1 MLSWRPAV
9 PPPPVSGAVVGY
21 AGATGAAVC
30 VTGAEDGTVDGAVVA
45 GGFDEAGADTCGE
58 PVLACGEP
66 VLACA
71 VGDVLAPA
79 VLVDVPPSVGDG
91 ARLPEWPAE
100 DPCPLVCGVGVKTDG
115 TDEPPPVQA
124 DTANARSTAPAAERP
139 AISHA
144 PWAALGLVR
153 RIFMNPPR
161 MRVR

>member
-1 MLSWRPAV
+1 M

-21 AGATGAAVC
+21 AGATGAEVC
-30 VTGAEDGTVDGAVVA
+30 VTGAEDETADGEADGAVVA
-45 GGFDEAGADTCGE
+45 GGFDDAGADARGE
-58 PVLACGEP
+58 PD

-71 VGDVLAPA
+71 VGVVRACAEPDVPAPG
-79 VLVDVPPSVGDG
+79 VLVDVSPPAGDG
-91 ARLPEWPAE
+91 ARVPGWPAE
-100 DPCPLVCGVGVKTDG
+100 DPCPLVGGVGVKTEG

-144 PWAALGLVR
+144 PCAALGLVR
-153 RIFMNPPR
+153 RIFMNHPR

>member
-1 MLSWRPAV
+1 V

-21 AGATGAAVC
+21 VGAEVC
-30 VTGAEDGTVDGAVVA
+30 VTGADDGTADGEAGGAVVA
-45 GGFDEAGADTCGE
+45 GGFDAAEADACVE
-58 PVLACGEP
+58 PD

-71 VGDVLAPA
+71 VGDVRAPA
-79 VLVDVPPSVGDG
+79 VLADVAPPVGEG
-91 ARLPEWPAE
+91 VRLAGWLAE

-115 TDEPPPVQA
+115 ADEPPPVQA
-124 DTANARSTAPAAERP
+124 DTANARRTAPAAERP

-161 MRVR
+161 MRVQ

>member
-1 MLSWRPAV
+1 MPSWRPAV

-21 AGATGAAVC
+21 AGATGAEVC
-30 VTGAEDGTVDGAVVA
+30 VTGAEDGTADGEVDGAVVA
-45 GGFDEAGADTCGE
+45 GGFDDAEADACGE
-58 PVLACGEP
+58 SDALACG
-66 VLACA
+66 

-79 VLVDVPPSVGDG
+79 VLVDVSPPFGDG
-91 ARLPEWPAE
+91 ARVPGWSAE
-100 DPCPLVCGVGVKTDG
+100 DPCPLVGGVGVKTDG

-144 PWAALGLVR
+144 PCAALGLVR

>member
-1 MLSWRPAV
+1 MPSWRPAV

-21 AGATGAAVC
+21 VEATGAEVC
-30 VTGAEDGTVDGAVVA
+30 VTGAEDGAVVA
-45 GGFDEAGADTCGE
+45 GGFDDAEAD
-58 PVLACGEP
+58 ACGEP
-66 VLACA
+66 DVLVCVVGDVPACA
-71 VGDVLAPA
+71 VGDVPAPP
-79 VLVDVPPSVGDG
+79 VLVDVSPSAGDG
-91 ARLPEWPAE
+91 MRLPVWPAE
-100 DPCPLVCGVGVKTDG
+100 DPCPLVCGVGVKTEG